1 MTKKQKFFLLPV
13 FLAVVIF
20 LTFFSQKVLAIPAE
34 YQRCKI
40 GESCVV
46 GEFLY
51 DDEYN
56 PIATASCHLTSRYP
70 NGTVF
75 INSATMSAETD
86 GWYSYTFDT
95 TNQPEGLYRS
105 QICCNVEE
113 DYLCLDKS
121 FVIGPSFLT
130 ASEAAKAVWDEP
142 ISSHTAEGTFGKNLQ
157 NPVLTA
163 QQIWEYTSRTLT
175 GFGDLVAQIWN
186 YTSRTLTDFGSLIAS
201 IWSHP
206 TRTLTSEN
214 LGDGK
219 KLATEE
225 SLKTATESAVSS
237 VKGNENKDLTEINTQ
252 LTNLKTTVDAIDLKT
267 NNINTL
273 INKWGSYSAQDIYDK
288 VKNLSS
294 DIAKINTIS
303 SSDISEILSISKSNQ
318 EKLTDL
324 LNKVL
329 AMQAVLEVNRV
340 LLQETK
346 QEPIIRVWLEE
357 GSIVFKMMLVNPS
370 SIEKKIVPFKYYLP
384 EEIKRENIL
393 KVDEAL
399 EVNFDPKENSFYVSG
414 EIPLSPKETKIM
426 AVEVEDI
433 WKIDKQMIE
442 SLRRQAATLFEP
454 LKNTSYFAQAS
465 TLKADIDLNLDRAWM
480 MVLNAYTP
488 EMRIKAYREA
498 TKEISSAQAKIADLK
513 TLASAAS
520 SSKSLFASLSGISLI
535 SVWVIVLIVVAAF
548 IFLLWYL
555 EKKDLQKIK
564 EKSDQK
570 TLNHL
575 SFWQFIRLHFH
586 QIILIFGLISVI
598 SLLLILSFL
607 PSPKKVEKNI
617 SLQPSPTFLPIPT
630 ISKTNRSLSGFITP
644 ALSNFKAQASP
655 EAKIEKN
662 VLGEKEERKL
672 IYLLIVPEKSYVN
685 LRDLPT
691 LEGKVL
697 AKIDKNTVVEVLEKT
712 PGWYKISYG
721 KNNPVTGWVKDEF
734 IQAFEQ

>member
-1 MTKKQKFFLLPV
+1 
-13 FLAVVIF
+13 LAVVIF

-40 GESCVV
+40 GESCLV

-86 GWYSYTFDT
+86 GWYSYVFNTVG
-95 TNQPEGLYRS
+95 QPEGLYRS
-105 QICCNVEE
+105 QICCNVDSE
-113 DYLCLDKS
+113 YLCLDKS

-163 QQIWEYTSRTLT
+163 QQIWEYTNRTLT
-175 GFGDLVAQIWN
+175 DFGDLVAQIWN

-214 LGDGK
+214 LDNGK

-237 VKGNENKDLTEINTQ
+237 IKGNDNKDLTEINTQ
-252 LTNLKTTVDAIDLKT
+252 LTNLKTTIDAIDLKT

-318 EKLTDL
+318 EKITDL

-329 AMQAVLEVNRV
+329 AMQAVLDVNRA
-340 LLQETK
+340 LLEGMGEQ
-346 QEPIIRVWLEE
+346 PIIRVWLEE
-357 GSIVFKMMLVNPS
+357 GSIIFKVMAVNPS
-370 SIEKKIVPFKYYLP
+370 TLERKVVPFKYYLP
-384 EEIKRENIL
+384 EELKRENIL

-433 WKIDKQMIE
+433 WKIDKNLID
-442 SLRRQAATLFEP
+442 SLRRQVTTLFEP

-498 TKEISSAQAKIADLK
+498 TKEISSAQAKITDLK

-520 SSKSLFASLSGISLI
+520 SSKSLLASLSGFSLI
-535 SVWVIVLIVVAAF
+535 SVWLIVFIVVSAF
-548 IFLLWYL
+548 VFLLWYI
-555 EKKDLQKIK
+555 EKKDLEKIGEKK
-564 EKSDQK
+564 ENKK
-570 TLNHL
+570 VLANAN
-575 SFWQFIRLHFH
+575 FFQFIRLHFF
-586 QIILIFGLISVI
+586 QIILIFGLTI
-598 SLLLILSFL
+598 LIGIFFSYFF
-607 PSPKKVEKNI
+607 SEKTTNNFSNNKTNI
-617 SLQPSPTFLPIPT
+617 SPTPINFIVKLKPT
-630 ISKTNRSLSGFITP
+630 DKNKLLSGFITP
-644 ALSNFKAQASP
+644 IVSDFKVQSSGSSVV
-655 EAKIEKN
+655 KNN
-662 VLGEKEERKL
+662 VLGEETVKKL
-672 IYLLIVPEKSYVN
+672 IFILFVPEKSFVN
-685 LRDLPT
+685 IRDIPSTQGSVVAQIL
-691 LEGKVL
+691 
-697 AKIDKNTVVEVLEKT
+697 KNTLVEVIEKT
-712 PGWYKISYG
+712 PGWYKVRLNKEKI
-721 KNNPVTGWVKDEF
+721 VEGWVKDEF
-734 IQAFEQ
+734 VQVFEK